1 MVIGLTAPKI
11 EMFTFLGSYD
21 GVSYNSENRNQ
32 YYTMCYGRNDIYS
45 KQLYMGINRPFGT
58 FLI

>member
-1 MVIGLTAPKI
+1 
-11 EMFTFLGSYD
+11 MFTFLGSYD

-32 YYTMCYGRNDIYS
+32 YYTMCYGRNDIHS
-45 KQLYMGINRPFGT
+45 KQLHMGINMPFGT